1 MPKTLKPVA
10 IKPDSGDATHPSVL
24 AGDSIYYR
32 HPETDAPHHGV
43 VAGIGKHGM
52 LVDADGG
59 GEHKVHWDKYIAH
72 RARAERK
79 LTIIDRGE
87 DGSIMEDE
95 DGKRVFVHGALD
107 DYLPPT
113 DPLEKSL
120 GASQSADIVEAINQ
134 LRRDQGA
141 QFQGLCAAIAM
152 LAERIQPS
160 QIEPT

>member
-1 MPKTLKPVA
+1 MKPITV
-10 IKPDSGDATHPSVL
+10 KPTAGEPSKPSKPSVL

-59 GEHKVHWDKYIAH
+59 GEHRVHWDKYIAH

-79 LTIIDRGE
+79 LTIVDRGE

-95 DGKRVFVHGALD
+95 DGKRVFVHGALE

-160 QIEPT
+160 QTEPT

>member
-1 MPKTLKPVA
+1 MKPITVKPVA
-10 IKPDSGDATHPSVL
+10 GEVEKPSVL

-59 GEHKVHWDKYIAH
+59 GEHRVHWGKYIAH

-79 LTIIDRGE
+79 LTIVDRGE

-95 DGKRVFVHGALD
+95 DGKRVFVHGALE

-120 GASQSADIVEAINQ
+120 GASQSADIVDAINQ

-160 QIEPT
+160 QTEPT